1 MVNNGKLILII
12 EVTKKNCSF
21 TLLLQYTYTKKKTC
35 IILIEEYRMEKIL
48 IMELKWL
55 ERNWLIK
62 SWNTRILVNYGKLCY
77 PIIIYKT
84 TSILNNTL

>member
-21 TLLLQYTYTKKKTC
+21 TLLLQYTYTKKKKTC

-48 IMELKWL
+48 IMELK
-55 ERNWLIK
+55 
-62 SWNTRILVNYGKLCY
+62 
-77 PIIIYKT
+77 
-84 TSILNNTL
+84 